1 MLYIQLGLVALCPA
15 FGSALLYWCNKK
27 QNFRDCPKK
36 ANRACMDLYLDCLPF
51 WVQSLAPMWTGL

>member
-15 FGSALLYWCNKK
+15 LDLPCFIGAIKK